1 MATRIFFI
9 GKLCVE
15 TTISQ
20 YCLREKIDIFLSS
33 PVPIAFLEFIRFPD
47 FGLQTYLTDLVIH
60 NAKLFR
66 IFCYALY
73 LDAIIM
79 ALTFFL
85 LIMYKNMFTQE

>member
-1 MATRIFFI
+1 MILILPEVALSMT
-9 GKLCVE
+9 
-15 TTISQ
+15 
-20 YCLREKIDIFLSS
+20 FLSS
-33 PVPIAFLEFIRFPD
+33 PVPTAFLEFIRFPD